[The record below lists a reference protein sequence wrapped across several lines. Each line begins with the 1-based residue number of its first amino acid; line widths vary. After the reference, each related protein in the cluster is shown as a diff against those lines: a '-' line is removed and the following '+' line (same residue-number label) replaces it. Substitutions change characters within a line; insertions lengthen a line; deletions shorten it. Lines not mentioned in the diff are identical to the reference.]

1 MQVTSTNV
9 QGFTGNRSLTP
20 QVDAE
25 APTIPSTE
33 DLTVPIIFGR
43 PAPRTADEDPVTPS
57 TEFSYRPIS
66 ATLAITPSVS
76 VIIPARNEAA
86 NLAHVFAAL
95 PPWVDEVILVDG
107 HSADDTVAVTRA
119 LYPQAKVIT
128 QPGKGKGD
136 ALQGI
141 RGRDRRNHRDD
152 RRGRIHRR

>member
-33 DLTVPIIFGR
+33 DLTVPIIFDR
-43 PAPRTADEDPVTPS
+43 PAPRTEDEDPVTPS

-86 NLAHVFAAL
+86 NLAHVFARLAASFL
-95 PPWVDEVILVDG
+95 AGMMTL
-107 HSADDTVAVTRA
+107 
-119 LYPQAKVIT
+119 
-128 QPGKGKGD
+128 
-136 ALQGI
+136 
-141 RGRDRRNHRDD
+141 
-152 RRGRIHRR
+152 